1 MASGYPMHYQFNVK
15 VVHTLTHLIL
25 PGHPTLP
32 FEGFRGKYSVGQAHT
47 YPCGQVYGFDRRE
60 GVARPE
66 SKHQIIII
74 ICINDFTDRL
84 GRTVRGWVERGL
96 LTALTLRGFFFTIGV
111 LRRSWAVGRWADYHH
126 FIARHWWSAGTLRTQ
141 SGDGPDFVWLQ
152 YARTYRHE
160 QHVVYCYQRRL
171 L

>member
-1 MASGYPMHYQFNVK
+1 MHYQFNVK

-74 ICINDFTDRL
+74 IIICIINKVKTQCNGNGSHNTAIYGKLTRDGWERRYADGSKWRL
-84 GRTVRGWVERGL
+84 TVG
-96 LTALTLRGFFFTIGV
+96 
-111 LRRSWAVGRWADYHH
+111 
-126 FIARHWWSAGTLRTQ
+126 
-141 SGDGPDFVWLQ
+141 
-152 YARTYRHE
+152 
-160 QHVVYCYQRRL
+160 
-171 L
+171 

>member
-1 MASGYPMHYQFNVK
+1 MHYQFNVK

-74 ICINDFTDRL
+74 CMN
-84 GRTVRGWVERGL
+84 E
-96 LTALTLRGFFFTIGV
+96 
-111 LRRSWAVGRWADYHH
+111 
-126 FIARHWWSAGTLRTQ
+126 
-141 SGDGPDFVWLQ
+141 GPDFVWLQ
-152 YARTYRHE
+152 YARTYRH
-160 QHVVYCYQRRL
+160 VVYCYQQRFL
-171 L
+171 K

>member
-1 MASGYPMHYQFNVK
+1 MHYQFNVK

-47 YPCGQVYGFDRRE
+47 YPCGQVYDFDRRE

-74 ICINDFTDRL
+74 IICIIN
-84 GRTVRGWVERGL
+84 
-96 LTALTLRGFFFTIGV
+96 
-111 LRRSWAVGRWADYHH
+111 
-126 FIARHWWSAGTLRTQ
+126 Q
-141 SGDGPDFVWLQ
+141 SINQ
-152 YARTYRHE
+152 S
-160 QHVVYCYQRRL
+160 
-171 L
+171 

>member
-1 MASGYPMHYQFNVK
+1 MHYQFNVK

-66 SKHQIIII
+66 SKHQIIITKLGFRVAVV
-74 ICINDFTDRL
+74 DFLSKTDL
-84 GRTVRGWVERGL
+84 
-96 LTALTLRGFFFTIGV
+96 
-111 LRRSWAVGRWADYHH
+111 
-126 FIARHWWSAGTLRTQ
+126 
-141 SGDGPDFVWLQ
+141 
-152 YARTYRHE
+152 
-160 QHVVYCYQRRL
+160 
-171 L
+171 

>member
-1 MASGYPMHYQFNVK
+1 MTLDIGYSYITWRIELGSNRKTMQFNVK

-74 ICINDFTDRL
+74 II
-84 GRTVRGWVERGL
+84 
-96 LTALTLRGFFFTIGV
+96 I
-111 LRRSWAVGRWADYHH
+111 
-126 FIARHWWSAGTLRTQ
+126 
-141 SGDGPDFVWLQ
+141 
-152 YARTYRHE
+152 
-160 QHVVYCYQRRL
+160 
-171 L
+171 

>member
-1 MASGYPMHYQFNVK
+1 MHYQFNVK

-60 GVARPE
+60 GAARPE

-74 ICINDFTDRL
+74 IICIINQSINL
-84 GRTVRGWVERGL
+84 KINPGGKCL
-96 LTALTLRGFFFTIGV
+96 
-111 LRRSWAVGRWADYHH
+111 
-126 FIARHWWSAGTLRTQ
+126 FI
-141 SGDGPDFVWLQ
+141 LQ
-152 YARTYRHE
+152 
-160 QHVVYCYQRRL
+160 
-171 L
+171 

>member
-47 YPCGQVYGFDRRE
+47 YPCGQVYDFDRRE

-74 ICINDFTDRL
+74 IIICIINKMGRLPPFYSPTLVECGNLEDSVWGWARFRLATICTDISACS
-84 GRTVRGWVERGL
+84 L
-96 LTALTLRGFFFTIGV
+96 LLPVALPEV
-111 LRRSWAVGRWADYHH
+111 SN
-126 FIARHWWSAGTLRTQ
+126 
-141 SGDGPDFVWLQ
+141 WL
-152 YARTYRHE
+152 
-160 QHVVYCYQRRL
+160 L
-171 L
+171 

>member
-1 MASGYPMHYQFNVK
+1 MHYQFNVK

-74 ICINDFTDRL
+74 ICIH
-84 GRTVRGWVERGL
+84 GEERI
-96 LTALTLRGFFFTIGV
+96 APVDTL
-111 LRRSWAVGRWADYHH
+111 
-126 FIARHWWSAGTLRTQ
+126 Q
-141 SGDGPDFVWLQ
+141 SNKMVFGNNHA
-152 YARTYRHE
+152 Y
-160 QHVVYCYQRRL
+160 
-171 L
+171 